1 MKIEA
6 EEERM
11 KRPDLSRSKDQ
22 FKRGVSGNTI
32 EMDERF
38 TDAENYS
45 HIMKYKIE
53 ADKKDGI
60 EKKHHLDDLEFNNA
74 RNLAVKKEP
83 LEDLVGNKKD
93 KNYFPSKAPNRRN
106 ENQAQSMNQ

>member
-1 MKIEA
+1 MQIEA

-22 FKRGVSGNTI
+22 FKGGISGNTI

-38 TDAENYS
+38 ADAENYN
-45 HIMKYKIE
+45 HIMKYKID
-53 ADKKDGI
+53 ADLKDGI

-74 RNLAVKKEP
+74 RNL
-83 LEDLVGNKKD
+83 
-93 KNYFPSKAPNRRN
+93 
-106 ENQAQSMNQ
+106 

>member
-1 MKIEA
+1 
-6 EEERM
+6 M

-22 FKRGVSGNTI
+22 FKRGMSGNTI

-38 TDAENYS
+38 TDAANYNR
-45 HIMKYKIE
+45 IMEYKRA
-53 ADKKDGI
+53 ADLKEGV

-83 LEDLVGNKKD
+83 LEDLIGTSKD
-93 KNYFPSKAPNRRN
+93 KNYFPSKAPMRVTVN
-106 ENQAQSMNQ
+106 